1 MSNEEP
7 IRLNRYLAQCGLGA
21 RRKCDELISS
31 GHILINGVKVTEL
44 GTKVVPGDRVEY
56 KGRALE
62 PVRKLE
68 YFAYY
73 KPAGVMVT
81 RTDPEGRPTIYDDLR
96 ERGFEADHLNYTGRL
111 DCNSEGLL
119 LLTNDGSLIH
129 ALTHPRYKIKKI
141 YKVLLDRALD
151 DADIAKMI
159 RGIESE
165 EQLLHAGEVR
175 KLAEAAFC
183 YEVDLY
189 EGKNRQI
196 RRMFDSLDHKI
207 RKLIRVHFASVKLGD
222 LPPGSVRALTEREV
236 AALKRAGFPDKPAP
250 GRPR

>member
-1 MSNEEP
+1 V
-7 IRLNRYLAQCGLGA
+7 A
-21 RRKCDELISS
+21 
-31 GHILINGVKVTEL
+31 
-44 GTKVVPGDRVEY
+44 PGDRVEY
-56 KGRALE
+56 KGQTLE

-81 RTDPEGRPTIYDDLR
+81 RNDPEGRPTIYDDLR
-96 ERGFEADHLNYTGRL
+96 ERGFEAGHLNYTGRL

-141 YKVLLDRALD
+141 YKVLLDRALEE
-151 DADIAKMI
+151 ADIAQMI

-175 KLAEAAFC
+175 KLADTVFG
-183 YEVDLY
+183 YEIDLY

-196 RRMFDSLDHKI
+196 RRMFDSLGYKI
-207 RKLIRVHFASVKLGD
+207 MKLIRVHFASVKLGE
-222 LPPGSVRALTEREV
+222 LPPGAIRPLTEREV
-236 AALKRAGFPDKPAP
+236 AALKRAGFPEKPAP
-250 GRPR
+250 RRPR